1 LYCFEPSDLP
11 QGEDSRM
18 TTVFKAIRRRRFA
31 AALALAVIY
40 ALCVLAPH
48 AAVALGANAP
58 CLDDAPIA
66 AHLHAAKATAEPHVH
81 GEMHRHG
88 DGMRRLGAET
98 VHRHSNSRLVDNS
111 VPRQSDNSDKN
122 HETCCGLFCLTA
134 IARDVAMVL
143 PPPPPS
149 VTLAALG
156 RDEAH
161 AGRGPVRINRP
172 PIA

>member
-1 LYCFEPSDLP
+1 
-11 QGEDSRM
+11 M
-18 TTVFKAIRRRRFA
+18 TGIFKAIRRRRFA

-58 CLDDAPIA
+58 CLDDAPVA
-66 AHLHAAKATAEPHVH
+66 AHVHAAKSEPHAH
-81 GEMHRHG
+81 AGGMHRLG
-88 DGMRRLGAET
+88 DGSI
-98 VHRHSNSRLVDNS
+98 HRHSDSRLADNGN
-111 VPRQSDNSDKN
+111 PRQSDSSDRN

-134 IARDVAMVL
+134 IALDVATVL
-143 PPPPPS
+143 PPPPPP

>member
-1 LYCFEPSDLP
+1 
-11 QGEDSRM
+11 M
-18 TTVFKAIRRRRFA
+18 TGVFKAIRRRRFA

-58 CLDDAPIA
+58 CLNDAPGA
-66 AHLHAAKATAEPHVH
+66 AHVHAAKATAEPHGH

-88 DGMRRLGAET
+88 DGT
-98 VHRHSNSRLVDNS
+98 VHRHSNSRLADNS
-111 VPRQSDNSDKN
+111 VPRQSDSSDRN
-122 HETCCGLFCLTA
+122 HESCCGLFCLTA
-134 IARDVAMVL
+134 IALDVAMVL
-143 PPPPPS
+143 PPPPPP

-172 PIA
+172 PIV

>member
-1 LYCFEPSDLP
+1 
-11 QGEDSRM
+11 M
-18 TTVFKAIRRRRFA
+18 TGVFKAIRRRRFA

-40 ALCVLAPH
+40 ALCILAPH
-48 AAVALGANAP
+48 AAVALGGDP
-58 CLDDAPIA
+58 HCLRDAPVA
-66 AHLHAAKATAEPHVH
+66 AHVHAAKATAEPHGH

-88 DGMRRLGAET
+88 DGI
-98 VHRHSNSRLVDNS
+98 VHRHSNISLADDS
-111 VPRQSDNSDKN
+111 IPRQSDTNDKN

-134 IARDVAMVL
+134 IALDVAMVL
-143 PPPPPS
+143 PPPPPP